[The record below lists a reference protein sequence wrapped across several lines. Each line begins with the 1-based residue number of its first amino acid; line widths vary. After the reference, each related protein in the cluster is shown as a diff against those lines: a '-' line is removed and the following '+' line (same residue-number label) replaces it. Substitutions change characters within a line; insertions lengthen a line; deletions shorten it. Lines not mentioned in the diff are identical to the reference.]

1 MGVKVIDNLAQ
12 IMVSPFKGSEDSI
25 IRSKGGPQMSRITI
39 SRQVGS
45 LGTEIARGVAE
56 KLNYEYVDKEK
67 IGKILAD
74 FGFRGPEV
82 EEFDEKKPP
91 FWGSLS
97 IQRTR
102 FLHSIQAFIYDVARE
117 GQVVIVG
124 RGGQVLLKNLPGTLH
139 VRIIAPF
146 DLRVK
151 RLVES
156 ERVDEKHAVRML
168 RQSDHDSAGYIHSFF
183 NADWNDASLYDLLI
197 NTEKLSPATG
207 VQLIIDSVHSGEIQ
221 EGVEEGKERL
231 AELALVQKAEAKLV
245 AILGSDLHHVE
256 IRAEKGVVL
265 LRGAVTSPVL
275 KEECERTVAALEGV
289 ERVENHLSVVQYY
302 QYA

>member
-1 MGVKVIDNLAQ
+1 
-12 IMVSPFKGSEDSI
+12 
-25 IRSKGGPQMSRITI
+25 MSMITI

-45 LGTEIARGVAE
+45 SGTEIARGVAE

-74 FGFRGPEV
+74 FGFGAPEV
-82 EEFDEKKPP
+82 EKFDEKKPP
-91 FWGSLS
+91 LWDSLS
-97 IQRTR
+97 VQRTK
-102 FLHSIQAFIYDVARE
+102 FLHSIQAAIYDFARK

-139 VRIIAPF
+139 VRILAPF

-156 ERVDEKHAVRML
+156 ERIDEKHAVRML
-168 RQSDHDSAGYIHSFF
+168 RQSDLDSAGYIHSFF

-197 NTEKLSPATG
+197 NTQKLSPATA
-207 VQLIIDSVHSGEIQ
+207 VQLIIDAVHSREIK
-221 EGVEEGKERL
+221 EEVEKGKEKL

-245 AILGSDLHHVE
+245 PMLGSDLQHVE
-256 IRAEKGVVL
+256 IRAERGVVF

-275 KEECERTVAALEGV
+275 REECERTLAALEGV
-289 ERVENHLSVVQYY
+289 EHVENQLSVTQYY
-302 QYA
+302 RYGT